1 MKTRSLIN
9 MLGGGLL
16 LLALT
21 TATTPS
27 AQAQGA
33 VVKRDLQEWLNA
45 QGTAYPPH
53 PLAPETP
60 MIWSWMNY
68 PDLNNDGVLDGVW
81 YDLWYDYAGVLGRP
95 SSYGGVLGPKSITGT
110 VTERPIGNGMA
121 EVTVRA
127 KVASAL
133 IWVTAHSCCA
143 WEPFLR
149 DLPTVFGHREAEIIA
164 DPSLPAA
171 RANVDFTVTFLNEVG
186 AAMPDLNTSWELGRF
201 NGFHVQLSAEG
212 PLTEAFGELE
222 GISIPEGTP
231 GKLRW
236 GKPGLQTPANPKA
249 WNGAASGFPN
259 DQFHLFPIGNK

>member
-1 MKTRSLIN
+1 MKIRTLIN
-9 MLGGGLL
+9 TLGSALL
-16 LLALT
+16 LLGLAAET
-21 TATTPS
+21 MPS
-27 AQAQGA
+27 AQAQGRA
-33 VVKRDLQEWLNA
+33 VKRELQEWLDA

-81 YDLWYDYAGVLGRP
+81 YDLWYDYAGVLGRS

-110 VTERPIGNGMA
+110 VTERPIGGGMA
-121 EVTVRA
+121 QVTVRA
-127 KVASAL
+127 KLEGAL
-133 IWVTAHSCCA
+133 IWVTAHSCCWA
-143 WEPFLR
+143 PFLR
-149 DLPTVFGHREAEIIA
+149 DLPTVFGHREAEIAA

-186 AAMPDLNTSWELGRF
+186 GAMPDLNTSWELGRF
-201 NGFHVQLSAEG
+201 TGFHVQLSAEG
-212 PLTEAFGELE
+212 PLTEAYGELE

-236 GKPGLQTPANPKA
+236 GKPGLQTPANPRA
-249 WNGAASGFPN
+249 ANGAASGFPN
-259 DQFHLFPIGNK
+259 DQFHLFPVGK